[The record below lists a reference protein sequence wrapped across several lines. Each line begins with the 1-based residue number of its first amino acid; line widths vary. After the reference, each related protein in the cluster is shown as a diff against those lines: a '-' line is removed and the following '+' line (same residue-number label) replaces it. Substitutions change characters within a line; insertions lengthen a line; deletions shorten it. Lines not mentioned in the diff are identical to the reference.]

1 MQKRLFETLVSK
13 ITACLP
19 SGKVEHEGMT
29 WAGCEKSGRF
39 LRAEMSSTQR
49 PQQKPRGR
57 MKNLHAHG
65 GLPDLP
71 AHRESIAWG
80 VMR

>member
-19 SGKVEHEGMT
+19 SAKGEHEGMT

-39 LRAEMSSTQR
+39 LRAEISSTKR
-49 PQQKPRGR
+49 PRQKPRGR
-57 MKNLHAHG
+57 MKNLHAHS
-65 GLPDLP
+65 GLPDSS

-80 VMR
+80 VRR